1 MPPGPDECLK
11 LSITKLFLFA
21 TITMFVLYLPLGDPQ
36 TYCNNFNCFQDPI
49 ALCCLCDAHD
59 FVSQMATKTLYT
71 FDFLSCKLMDFLYEM
86 KLKENEETGIKRYS
100 SVRSSCKCKTKCCRR
115 GA

>member
-1 MPPGPDECLK
+1 
-11 LSITKLFLFA
+11 
-21 TITMFVLYLPLGDPQ
+21 MFVLYLPLGDPQ

-86 KLKENEETGIKRYS
+86 KLKVYSFVAKIDQYDLCRIGCCPETENEETGIKRYS